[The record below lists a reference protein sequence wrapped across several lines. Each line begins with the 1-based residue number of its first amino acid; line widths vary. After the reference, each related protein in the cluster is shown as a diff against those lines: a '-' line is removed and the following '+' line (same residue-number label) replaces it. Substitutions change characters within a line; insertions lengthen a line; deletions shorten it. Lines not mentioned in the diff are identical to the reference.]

1 MANYRST
8 PIKYAQTVS
17 SVDEDRMNK
26 SMDIIDAKTNANIS
40 KVYQAIQQVASIDL
54 LREPEQKHL
63 HDNLKSVL
71 DMIDG
76 TDNIDFSKGNVG
88 GELQGYIASA
98 IDKQTLKHA
107 GIAAKYKN
115 FENSLSELKEK
126 HPKLYNEGNRQDAL
140 KQAGFYDYM
149 KEGVDSVKSFN
160 YTNYVDV
167 QDKMLK
173 TVKLLKDLHPN
184 KPVEIFDPTTGITI
198 KKSVST
204 LSRAEWQRHI
214 SNSFDDNDKAQLA
227 INGRQAY
234 NYDDTKAA
242 EVITEKKKSLGE
254 SYDKEIER
262 LTAMKTT
269 TSSSKNKK
277 YYQDQIDAQTRA
289 KKAAL
294 TTLDTIPKT
303 AGQIGAFLT
312 QEHLSSDM
320 AKTMSK
326 ETILSKKIDYKS
338 LNEKAKY
345 LERLREKEDQANG
358 LDSGIT
364 TKAQPV
370 DSEELNGKK
379 QIDLFN
385 SAKETSINSTR
396 ELLKDSYEKL
406 KKNSTE
412 VVEQIDKVEKTIISE
427 YKKKFGR
434 SPQEF
439 ELHRLVL
446 DKVEH
451 LLPAHMKPALN
462 KSLMDTNSY
471 FKAEEKAKI
480 KTIDNEIA
488 KNSANLYEQTYG
500 LTNDFQM
507 FDKAGQQVSVRT
519 FFKENE
525 IKSKKDLADFL
536 ARDTENAKVYKA
548 NVMLQSINETRLSQS
563 AVNNKGRRMRLDGPK
578 LRAATKKELKGVDLT
593 KYEYAESI
601 LGENTNFISER
612 SHLEKVK
619 GRSITGTDRVV
630 SNEGSFS
637 TLLDEDDFQKEYE
650 KSLKLSSANIA
661 GMNALTIDPQVEKGA
676 VTNSL
681 HKQLLG
687 ATSNSSFK
695 EKRPISLIDN
705 GDTITMYQSQ
715 EVEKEKYDRL
725 GEHSV
730 EKVMTYITETINKN
744 DLSPNNYSE
753 LYKQLSDQ
761 KEKAQITFFKEQN
774 FEKDNLSFYENN
786 VTQAQ
791 GLRNLFGNNLE
802 NIAQASKGD
811 VMGNIRNTLS
821 RNLRGKQGSDKF
833 YKIAETVVDQIDKFK
848 VSMETTEDGGYSQ
861 IQIKMQNKEGT
872 EQEPKYDVL
881 HTIPVRETNEQMN
894 KILHGAPQVMVVKLL
909 IEAGKQV
916 GQGNITLANKFAKN
930 LD

>member
-1 MANYRST
+1 MANYRSRPQSFNRVT
-8 PIKYAQTVS
+8 S
-17 SVDEDRMNK
+17 SIDEDRMNK
-26 SMDIIDAKTNANIS
+26 SMDIIDAKTNANTS

-54 LREPEQKHL
+54 LREPDQKHL

-115 FENSLSELKEK
+115 FESELAKKKEK
-126 HPKLYNEGNRQDAL
+126 NDGTYNEGNRQDAL

-149 KEGVDSVKSFN
+149 KGEADSVNSLS

-173 TVKLLKDLHPN
+173 TVKQLKDLHPN
-184 KPVEIFDPTTGITI
+184 KPIEIFDPTTGITT

-214 SNSFDDNDKAQLA
+214 NNSFDDNDKAQLA

-234 NYDDTKAA
+234 NYDDTEAVA
-242 EVITEKKKSLGE
+242 VITEKKKSLEE

-326 ETILSKKIDYKS
+326 ETILSKKIDYKM

-345 LERLREKEDQANG
+345 LEKIREKEDQANG
-358 LDSGIT
+358 LNSGIT

-396 ELLKDSYEKL
+396 ELLKSNYEKL
-406 KKNSTE
+406 KKNSAE

-427 YKKKFGR
+427 YKEKFGR
-434 SPQEF
+434 NPQEF

-451 LLPAHMKPALN
+451 LLPADMKPALN

-471 FKAEEKAKI
+471 FKAEEEAKI
-480 KTIDNEIA
+480 KTINNEIA

-500 LTNDFQM
+500 VTNNFQM

-548 NVMLQSINETRLSQS
+548 NVMLQSINETKRHSPVFNYPGTVS
-563 AVNNKGRRMRLDGPK
+563 PFETRV
-578 LRAATKKELKGVDLT
+578 ATKKELKGVDLT

-601 LGENTNFISER
+601 LGENTDLISER
-612 SHLEKVK
+612 SHLEKIK
-619 GRSITGTDRVV
+619 GRRITDTDRVI

-661 GMNALTIDPQVEKGA
+661 GMNAMTISSQSG
-676 VTNSL
+676 L
-681 HKQLLG
+681 HKELIA
-687 ATSNSSFK
+687 ATDNTSFK

-705 GDTITMYQSQ
+705 GDTITMYQTQ

-730 EKVMTYITETINKN
+730 EKVMAYITETINKN

-761 KEKAQITFFKEQN
+761 KEKAQITFFKEQD

-786 VTQAQ
+786 ATQGQ
-791 GLRNLFGNNLE
+791 GLRNLFGNNLDI
-802 NIAQASKGD
+802 IAQASKGD
-811 VMGNIRNTLS
+811 VIGNIRNTLD

-872 EQEPKYDVL
+872 EKEPKYDVL
-881 HTIPVRETNEQMN
+881 YTMPVRETNEQMN

>member
-1 MANYRST
+1 MANYRSRPQSFNRVT
-8 PIKYAQTVS
+8 S
-17 SVDEDRMNK
+17 SIDEDRMNK
-26 SMDIIDAKTNANIS
+26 SMDIIDAKTNANTS

-54 LREPEQKHL
+54 LRESDQKHL

-115 FENSLSELKEK
+115 FESELAKKKEK
-126 HPKLYNEGNRQDAL
+126 NDGTYNEGNRQDAL

-149 KEGVDSVKSFN
+149 KGEADSVNSLS

-173 TVKLLKDLHPN
+173 TVKQLKDLHPN
-184 KPVEIFDPTTGITI
+184 QEVEIFDPTTGITT
-198 KKSVST
+198 KKNVST

-214 SNSFDDNDKAQLA
+214 KNSFDDNDKAQLA
-227 INGRQAY
+227 INGRQSY
-234 NYDDTKAA
+234 NYDDEKAT
-242 EVITEKKKSLGE
+242 EVITTKKKYLEEG
-254 SYDKEIER
+254 YDNEIKR
-262 LTAMKTT
+262 LSAMKTT
-269 TSSSKNKK
+269 TSSSKGKK

-312 QEHLSSDM
+312 QEQLSSDM

-326 ETILSKKIDYKS
+326 ETILSKNIDYKS

-345 LERLREKEDQANG
+345 LERLREKEVQDNN
-358 LDSGIT
+358 LNTGIT

-370 DSEELNGKK
+370 DSEKLDGKK

-406 KKNSTE
+406 KDNSVE
-412 VVEQIDKVEKTIISE
+412 VVEQIDEVEQVVISD

-434 SPQEF
+434 NPQEF

-451 LLPAHMKPALN
+451 LLPADMKPALN
-462 KSLMDTNSY
+462 KALMDTNSY

-480 KTIDNEIA
+480 KTIENEIA

-500 LTNDFQM
+500 MTNNFQM
-507 FDKAGQQVSVRT
+507 FDKAGQQVPVRT
-519 FFKENE
+519 FFKEMG
-525 IKSKKDLADFL
+525 IKSEKDLADFL

-548 NVMLQSINETRLSQS
+548 NIVLQTMS
-563 AVNNKGRRMRLDGPK
+563 AEK
-578 LRAATKKELKGVDLT
+578 LDLT
-593 KYEYAESI
+593 KVGYPGTYSTNSSNTRLAKKEELEGTDIIKYDYVESI
-601 LGENTNFISER
+601 LGENTYDIAKKT
-612 SHLEKVK
+612 HLEKGI
-619 GRSITGTDRVV
+619 GRNSLHTDRVV
-630 SNEGSFS
+630 ANEGSFS
-637 TLLDEDDFQKEYE
+637 RFLDEDNFQKEYE
-650 KSLKLSSANIA
+650 KSLKLSSANIP
-661 GMNALTIDPQVEKGA
+661 GMNALTIDPQVEKGV
-676 VTNSL
+676 VTNTL
-681 HKQLLG
+681 YKELIA
-687 ATSNSSFK
+687 ATDNTSFK

-705 GDTITMYQSQ
+705 GDTITMYQKK
-715 EVEKEKYDRL
+715 EVEKEKYDRI
-725 GEHSV
+725 GERSV
-730 EKVMTYITETINKN
+730 EKVMEYVTETINKN
-744 DLSPNNYSE
+744 DISSNNYSE

-761 KEKAQITFFKEQN
+761 KEKSQLTFFREQN

-786 VTQAQ
+786 LTQAQ
-791 GLRNLFGNNLE
+791 GLRNLFGNDLKT
-802 NIAQASKGD
+802 IARASKGD
-811 VMGNIRNTLS
+811 VIGNIRDTLGT
-821 RNLRGKQGSDKF
+821 NLRGKQGSDKF

-861 IQIKMQNKEGT
+861 VQIKMQNKEGT
-872 EQEPKYDVL
+872 NENPKYDIL
-881 HTIPVRETNEQMN
+881 YTIPVRESNEQMN
-894 KILHGAPQVMVVKLL
+894 KILHGAPQVMVVELL
-909 IEAGKQV
+909 IEAGRQL